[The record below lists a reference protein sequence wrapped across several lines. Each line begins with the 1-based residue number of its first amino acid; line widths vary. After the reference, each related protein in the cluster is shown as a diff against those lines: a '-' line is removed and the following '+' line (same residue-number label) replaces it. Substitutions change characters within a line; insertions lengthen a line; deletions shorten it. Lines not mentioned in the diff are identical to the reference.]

1 MLRYLTRRLFLL
13 LPALLILSILVF
25 ALLRLIPGDP
35 AEVMLGEHATAEQ
48 IGQFRA
54 SRGLDQPIPIQYVPA
69 WPASCAGTGGGARCG
84 AAVHWDQL
92 LG

>member
-1 MLRYLTRRLFLL
+1 MIRYSFRRLVLL
-13 LPALLILSILVF
+13 VPTLFILSAVVF
-25 ALLRLIPGDP
+25 TLLRLIPGDP
-35 AEVMLGEHATAEQ
+35 AQVMLGEHATAEQ
-48 IGQFRA
+48 IGQFPA

-84 AAVHWDQL
+84 AAVHRDQL